1 MLPSVPQLLD
11 FLAVAEE
18 GQFTRAAERLQVAQ
32 PSVSAQIR
40 RLEASLRTPLFHRG
54 PGPVTLTDAGTALL
68 PIARRVVADL
78 ASINDEL
85 SGLDE
90 LLRGRAA
97 VGATPSLSATLLP
110 SILGRFHR
118 LYPGVVIRVSEQ
130 GSPQLL
136 EELLEGTLDL
146 VLAIAP
152 IATKGLASV
161 PLAEEELVVVTPPD
175 HPLAGRSSVTV
186 PELGAHPLVMFRP
199 GYDLRTSTIDAFS
212 AHGLE
217 PVVAVE
223 GGEMGSVLAS
233 GGGRS
238 RGSRRARHRD
248 DGDRPTASRE
258 VPTTGTDA
266 DDRPRAPRR
275 PGPFPSR
282 RGACLRLHRG
292 DRVGWLA
299 GTDAPGD
306 AVAPVRAGNPCP
318 QTRSRPRSR
327 PRRLTP

>member
-54 PGPVTLTDAGTALL
+54 PGPVTLTDAGAALL
-68 PIARRVVADL
+68 PIARRIAADL

-90 LLRGRAA
+90 LLRGRVA

-110 SILGRFHR
+110 SVLGRFHR
-118 LYPGVVIRVSEQ
+118 LFPGVVIRVSEQ

-136 EELLEGTLDL
+136 EELLGGTLDL

-152 IATKGLASV
+152 IATKGLASA

-186 PELGAHPLVMFRP
+186 PEIAAHPLVMFRP

-217 PVVAVE
+217 PIVAVE
-223 GGEMGSVLAS
+223 GGEMGSVLALVAA
-233 GGGRS
+233 GLGAAVVPGIVTTATDRL
-238 RGSRRARHRD
+238 RVARFRPPAPTRTIALVHRD
-248 DGDRPTASRE
+248 DRALSRAAEALASAFTE
-258 VPTTGTDA
+258 GIASDGW
-266 DDRPRAPRR
+266 
-275 PGPFPSR
+275 PGPMPQGMR
-282 RGACLRLHRG
+282 LLR
-292 DRVGWLA
+292 
-299 GTDAPGD
+299 
-306 AVAPVRAGNPCP
+306 
-318 QTRSRPRSR
+318 
-327 PRRLTP
+327 